1 MNVLCDELSER
12 LDLEIPRRQRDDE
25 GTVERERALLPE
37 LCPAPLRYA
46 DDYVH
51 VPRPLAR
58 KTDLD
63 NIDRSALLEPM
74 EISSYRFADFA
85 QSIPGAKGPE

>member
-1 MNVLCDELSER
+1 MSEYVEQMNVLCDELSER

-51 VPRPLAR
+51 VPRPLA
-58 KTDLD
+58 
-63 NIDRSALLEPM
+63 
-74 EISSYRFADFA
+74 
-85 QSIPGAKGPE
+85 SIPNRRRL